1 MLTASTNVVMTPC
14 AGRDS
19 AGLTTM
25 TPLNTSPV
33 VRGFGR
39 FVAPIAN
46 LQIALVD
53 GFLAA
58 GTTWS
63 RRKETWV
70 RRNGSFP
77 YGNASIP
84 HRKIGYRRTQFILHV
99 VAGGHFDVEM
109 PPFHIEMTS
118 SHAGM
123 TRSHIGICPRR
134 LSTSGSYFGPA
145 RSDTGTT
152 ETHMAARQAQ

>member
-70 RRNGSFP
+70 RRQDRWVRHGAILESRE
-77 YGNASIP
+77 SILFQDQAN
-84 HRKIGYRRTQFILHV
+84 HRRPEVNRCNVEADRGRLDAILERV
-99 VAGGHFDVEM
+99 ISM
-109 PPFHIEMTS
+109 
-118 SHAGM
+118 
-123 TRSHIGICPRR
+123 
-134 LSTSGSYFGPA
+134 
-145 RSDTGTT
+145 
-152 ETHMAARQAQ
+152 